1 MTHPGTRT
9 LRAALIAA
17 LGALTLGTALA
28 GGGGLPL
35 PPGTQASA
43 LLRDPQGLVRGTVS
57 FREVPGG
64 LEVTVSARGL
74 TPGMHGMHV
83 HTNPVCAPGPDATTG
98 EVVAFGAAG
107 GHFDPYNTGNHATPT
122 TPNTEAHAGDLPMVT
137 ASAGG
142 AVQAK
147 FVTRKLTLRGLT
159 GALNRSV
166 VLHAMHDDYASDPA
180 GKSGSRE
187 QCGVITPAG

>member
-1 MTHPGTRT
+1 MTQFKTRSF
-9 LRAALIAA
+9 RAALLAS
-17 LGALTLGTALA
+17 LGALTLGGALA

-35 PPGTQASA
+35 PAGAQASA

-57 FREVPGG
+57 FRQVSGG

-83 HTNPVCAPGPDATTG
+83 HANPVCAPGPDAATG

-122 TPNTEAHAGDLPMVT
+122 TPNTEGHAGDLPMVT

-142 AVQAK
+142 TVQAT
-147 FVTRKLTLRGLT
+147 FVTQKLTLSGLT
-159 GALNRSV
+159 SALNRSV
-166 VLHAMHDDYASDPA
+166 VLHAMGDDYASDPA

-187 QCGVITPAG
+187 QCGVISAVR

>member
-1 MTHPGTRT
+1 MTQFKTRSF
-9 LRAALIAA
+9 RAALLAS
-17 LGALTLGTALA
+17 LGALTLGGALA

-35 PPGTQASA
+35 PAGAQASA

-57 FREVPGG
+57 FRQVSGG

-83 HTNPVCAPGPDATTG
+83 HANPVCAPGPDAATG

-122 TPNTEAHAGDLPMVT
+122 TPDTEGHAGDLPMVT

-142 AVQAK
+142 TVQAT
-147 FVTRKLTLRGLT
+147 FVTQKLTLSGLT
-159 GALNRSV
+159 SALNRSV
-166 VLHAMHDDYASDPA
+166 VLHAMGDDYASDPA

-187 QCGVITPAG
+187 QCGVISAVR